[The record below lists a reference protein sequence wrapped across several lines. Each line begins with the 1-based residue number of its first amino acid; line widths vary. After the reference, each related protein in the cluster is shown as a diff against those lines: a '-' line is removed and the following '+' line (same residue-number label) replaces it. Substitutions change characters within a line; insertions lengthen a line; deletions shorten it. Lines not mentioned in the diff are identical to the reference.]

1 MSNLADDLRS
11 NQRWLDSQWTL
22 TRAVWRDQSAT
33 HFEHDYWTRLES
45 EATEIARAADDL
57 VRVLERARSEAGA

>member
-1 MSNLADDLRS
+1 MSNLAEDLRS

-33 HFEHDYWTRLES
+33 HFEHDYWTRVES
-45 EATEIARAADDL
+45 EASEIAVAAADL
-57 VRVLERARSEAGA
+57 LQALERARRGIEL